1 MSSRGIAD
9 LRAAQAVADIT
20 FHRDKLLL
28 CASLCEV
35 TPRCRSL
42 SLFLSLSLSLSLSLF
57 YSLLLSHPLSP
68 SGPATPVYIAWPH
81 NYTTHRD
88 TRTFTHTRARALTHA
103 LVHSPS
109 TRTLTP
115 PECKFNHNFFLV
127 FCIVYDPLS
136 YWGLFLS
143 CAVRPEALPAASSYY
158 FRFVRGDIVA
168 DE

>member
-35 TPRCRSL
+35 TLAVVLSLSFSL
-42 SLFLSLSLSLSLSLF
+42 SL
-57 YSLLLSHPLSP
+57 SLLLSHPFS
-68 SGPATPVYIAWPH
+68 SFGSATPVYIAWPH

-115 PECKFNHNFFLV
+115 PECKFNHNFFLILYRV
-127 FCIVYDPLS
+127 QSVKLS
-136 YWGLFLS
+136 RSLFLLRHPPGS
-143 CAVRPEALPAASSYY
+143 FFLLLPVCSWGHC
-158 FRFVRGDIVA
+158 RG
-168 DE
+168 